1 VFPAKKQA
9 LRDKMARL
17 RTLRSS
23 SRSDSESSC
32 QDPQPNQGSVQNSS
46 SALIDQAEVEITKSE
61 KDRVDDDATSVSDAD
76 SNSQRRSKS
85 ILIFMLIYINVLSSQ
100 IKRPPSQSVLK
111 S

>member
-1 VFPAKKQA
+1 
-9 LRDKMARL
+9 M
-17 RTLRSS
+17 
-23 SRSDSESSC
+23 
-32 QDPQPNQGSVQNSS
+32 
-46 SALIDQAEVEITKSE
+46 DQAEVEITKSE

-85 ILIFMLIYINVLSSQ
+85 ILLFMLIYINVLSSQ